1 MSTASL
7 ILFLLGAFYA
17 AGLIFNFPFFY
28 ERNPKTK
35 FIIAK
40 IGLGPYKLLL
50 GVIAAGCIAAA
61 IILR

>member
-35 FIIAK
+35 FIISK

-50 GVIAAGCIAAA
+50 GIIAAGCIAAA
-61 IILR
+61 VILR